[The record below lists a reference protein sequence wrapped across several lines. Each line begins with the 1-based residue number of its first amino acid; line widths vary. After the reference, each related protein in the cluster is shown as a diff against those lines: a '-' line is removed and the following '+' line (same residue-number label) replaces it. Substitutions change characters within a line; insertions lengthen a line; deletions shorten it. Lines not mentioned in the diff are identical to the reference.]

1 MDDKRRRE
9 ICTKMIYESETA
21 RDLGFQAL
29 HKARDDRDVDRA
41 KEMMEEAS
49 DHVLQAHLAQ
59 NEILT
64 AEAQGEEIKI
74 DVLMVHAHDHMS
86 AALLALDMIREK
98 LEDYR

>member
-1 MDDKRRRE
+1 MDDTRRRD

-29 HKARDDRDVDRA
+29 HKAGDDHDIDKA
-41 KEMMEEAS
+41 HELMEEAS
-49 DHVLQAHLAQ
+49 DHVLLAHLAQ
-59 NEILT
+59 NELLA
-64 AEAQGEEIKI
+64 AEARGEEIKI
-74 DVLMVHAHDHMS
+74 DVLMVHSHDHMS